1 MTKKLFY
8 TNPDIMEWK
17 TKITSS
23 KYENGKWV
31 ITLQETAFY
40 PEGGG
45 QPCDTGKIA
54 GIPVENVYKDHDEV
68 YHILPMKP
76 EQEEVSCAI
85 DAKRRLVHTQHHSG
99 QHLLSATCLDLYGFE
114 TLSFHL
120 SDETATIDLD
130 VEALTEEELI
140 MIESEVNRRIFA
152 NIPVRTFYIDSRD
165 AKKYA
170 LRKIPEGHEK
180 LRIVEIAGIE
190 YNACAGT
197 HVRSTAQIGPLKLL
211 KQEKVRGKTRLY
223 FVCGQRLLEDYSRHF
238 SITNALATQL
248 TTSVSQLSDQVK
260 RLLVE
265 NKTLKKNY
273 SRLFNQ
279 YAELLKSELLSKS
292 RKAVIDQTFTDLSM
306 KELEI
311 LAAKL
316 HQETDRIIL
325 FGSVTEGKILLSH
338 NGKSRIHC
346 GQIVKVHLDQFNAKG
361 GGNERKAQAVFQDA
375 QDLRSFVK
383 IIRDKILEIL
393 QTD

>member
-8 TNPDIMEWK
+8 TNPDIMEWT

-152 NIPVRTFYIDSRD
+152 NIPVRTFYIDSSLSIHGMQ
-165 AKKYA
+165 KNMLCEKY
-170 LRKIPEGHEK
+170 RKATKNYVLLK
-180 LRIVEIAGIE
+180 LRASSTTL
-190 YNACAGT
+190 AP
-197 HVRSTAQIGPLKLL
+197 VRMFGP
-211 KQEKVRGKTRLY
+211 
-223 FVCGQRLLEDYSRHF
+223 RHK
-238 SITNALATQL
+238 
-248 TTSVSQLSDQVK
+248 SD
-260 RLLVE
+260 
-265 NKTLKKNY
+265 
-273 SRLFNQ
+273 
-279 YAELLKSELLSKS
+279 
-292 RKAVIDQTFTDLSM
+292 
-306 KELEI
+306 
-311 LAAKL
+311 
-316 HQETDRIIL
+316 H
-325 FGSVTEGKILLSH
+325 
-338 NGKSRIHC
+338 
-346 GQIVKVHLDQFNAKG
+346 
-361 GGNERKAQAVFQDA
+361 
-375 QDLRSFVK
+375 
-383 IIRDKILEIL
+383 
-393 QTD
+393 